1 MNLLPENQKT
11 PTAKRLVSRQKSRMR
26 AWIDRRAFILS
37 YLGSLL
43 MVMGILMFIPLIPLE
58 IYDEWGV
65 HAISCWTF
73 ILPGLLSVVIGL
85 LLQKGISLKTPSVS
99 DAMVITALGWILVG
113 VLGAIPF
120 MLGIH
125 KSFIDAFFES
135 VSGFTTTGI
144 TVFEGLD
151 TMPRS
156 ILFWRSFTQ
165 WIGGLGI
172 LTFFLFVSFRG
183 GSAAACLF
191 GAEGHKI
198 GTSRP
203 VPGIFHTVKVLWLI
217 YTVFTIGSIL
227 AFLLGGMSG
236 FDALNHS
243 LTCIST
249 GGFSTHDQSIGY
261 YAAHH
266 FAHASFLEYT
276 VIFFMLAGGTNFL
289 VHYKVATGKIRVLVR
304 DFEMRWYGFMIGMA
318 TCLVVIDHFFHF
330 PLMGRPLFETLRSV
344 FRICLFQIAS
354 IITSTG
360 FATRDIGAPFFP
372 ALSKQIFLMLMV
384 VGGCVGSTAG
394 GIKILR
400 FGILIKM
407 FRTQIYRIVAPR
419 KAVAPIVVQGQI
431 IPKEEIE
438 RIGALFSSWLVLIG
452 LGALITAFFSDLNA
466 WQSFSGMAS
475 AMGNMGPFYFTVHK
489 MASLNWIVK
498 ATFIFGML
506 AGRLEI
512 LPVAVIL
519 SRSTWR

>member
-1 MNLLPENQKT
+1 MIKGSE
-11 PTAKRLVSRQKSRMR
+11 KRGGRFKGIPLRLKGPLAV
-26 AWIDRRAFILS
+26 WFDRHIFILS

-43 MVMGILMFIPLIPLE
+43 IVMGILMFMPLIPLA
-58 IYDEWGV
+58 IYDEWGR
-65 HAISCWTF
+65 HAISYWTF
-73 ILPGLLSVVIGL
+73 ILPGLISFALGVAF
-85 LLQKGISLKTPSVS
+85 QKGIPLKTPSVS
-99 DAMVITALGWILVG
+99 DAMVITALGWILIG
-113 VLGAIPF
+113 ILGAIPF
-120 MLGIH
+120 MMGIH

-151 TMPRS
+151 SMPRS

-165 WIGGLGI
+165 WVGGLGI
-172 LTFFLFVSFRG
+172 LTFFLMVSFRG

-217 YTVFTIGSIL
+217 YLVFTLGSLMI
-227 AFLLGGMSG
+227 FYLGGMNL
-236 FDALNHS
+236 FDSLNHS

-249 GGFSTHDQSIGY
+249 GGFSTHDESIGF

-266 FAHASFLEYT
+266 YAHAHFLEYT

-289 VHYKVATGKIRVLVR
+289 VHYKVATGKVWVLIR
-304 DFEMRWYGFMIGMA
+304 DFEMRWYWFLICLA
-318 TCLVVIDHFFHF
+318 TFLVVLDHFVHF
-330 PLMGRPLFETLRSV
+330 PLGSSHLLERLRTV
-344 FRICLFQIAS
+344 FRASLFQIAS

-360 FATRDIGAPFFP
+360 FATKDINAAFFP
-372 ALSKQIFLMLMV
+372 ALSKQIFLMLMI

-394 GIKILR
+394 GIKVLR

-407 FRTQIYRIVAPR
+407 FQNQIYRIVAPR
-419 KAVAPIVVQGQI
+419 KAVSPIVIQGQV
-431 IPKEEIE
+431 IPGEEIE
-438 RIGALFSSWLVLIG
+438 RVAALFSTWLVLIG
-452 LGALITAFFSDLNA
+452 VGAAITAFFSDLDA

-475 AMGNMGPFYFTVHK
+475 AMGNMGPFYFSVHK
-489 MASLNWIVK
+489 MASLSWVIK
-498 ATFIFGML
+498 ATYIFGML

-512 LPVAVIL
+512 LPVAIIF
-519 SRSTWR
+519 SRATWR